1 MPRHPVLNRRNLH
14 PLARKTLSVSPE
26 AVAAIDAIAK
36 ALWVS
41 QGSLVDT
48 ALRHLAQH
56 EPDQIVEL
64 LRVHGHLTDAEYDAV
79 QQRRATKP

>member
-1 MPRHPVLNRRNLH
+1 MPRHPVLNRRNLR

-26 AVAAIDAIAK
+26 AVEAIDAIAK

-56 EPDQIVEL
+56 DPDQIVEL
-64 LRVHGHLTDAEYDAV
+64 LRAHGHLSDAEHAAV
-79 QQRRATKP
+79 QQRRGAKP